1 MSIFQ
6 KKQIRVGDLVI
17 GVKKYGWNNNG
28 AAMLQRYFS
37 DPSLVLEIKEDSALV
52 FFEQE
57 GPKWYNLTK
66 LERCYVKDEFS
77 ETNNQQPD
85 RRIMAEG
92 GIDSDRSPR
101 NKGDS

>member
-28 AAMLQRYFS
+28 AAMLQRYFTE
-37 DPSLVLEIKEDSALV
+37 PSLVLELKDDSALV
-52 FFEQE
+52 FFEQK
-57 GPKWYNLTK
+57 GPVWYNLTK
-66 LERCYVKDEFS
+66 LERCYVKDEY
-77 ETNNQQPD
+77 ETADQEPN

-92 GIDSDRSPR
+92 RVDSDRTSG
-101 NKGDS
+101 NKSDT

>member
-6 KKQIRVGDLVI
+6 KKPIRVGDLVI
-17 GVKKYGWNNNG
+17 GKRRLSFGTDG
-28 AAMLQRYFS
+28 S
-37 DPSLVLEIKEDSALV
+37 DGSIRHFDEPSLILEIKEDRALV

-57 GPKWYNLTK
+57 GPAWYNLTK

-85 RRIMAEG
+85 RRVVAEDRL
-92 GIDSDRSPR
+92 DSDRTPG
-101 NKGDS
+101 NKSDT

>member
-28 AAMLQRYFS
+28 AAMLQRYFTE
-37 DPSLVLEIKEDSALV
+37 PSLVLEIKEDSALV

-57 GPKWYNLTK
+57 GPTWYNLTK
-66 LERCYVKDEFS
+66 LERCYVKDEY
-77 ETNNQQPD
+77 ERTDKQPD
-85 RRIMAEG
+85 RRIMADG
-92 GIDSDRSPR
+92 GIDSDHSSRD
-101 NKGDS
+101 KGNT

>member
-28 AAMLQRYFS
+28 AAMLQRYFTE
-37 DPSLVLEIKEDSALV
+37 PSLVLEIKEDSALV

-57 GPKWYNLTK
+57 GPTWYNLTK

-77 ETNNQQPD
+77 ETTNKQSD
-85 RRIMAEG
+85 RRIMAEDRV
-92 GIDSDRSPR
+92 DSDRPSG
-101 NKGDS
+101 NKGNA

>member
-6 KKQIRVGDLVI
+6 KQQIKVGDLVI

-28 AAMLQRYFS
+28 AAMLERYFTE
-37 DPSLVLEIKEDSALV
+37 PSLVLEIKEDSALV

-57 GPKWYNLTK
+57 GPTWYNLTK

-77 ETNNQQPD
+77 ATNNQQPD
-85 RRIMAEG
+85 RRVVAEDRL
-92 GIDSDRSPR
+92 DSDRTPG
-101 NKGDS
+101 NKSDT

>member
-28 AAMLQRYFS
+28 AAMLQRYFTE
-37 DPSLVLEIKEDSALV
+37 PSLVLEIKDDSALV
-52 FFEQE
+52 FFEQR
-57 GPKWYNLTK
+57 GPQWYNLTK
-66 LERCYVKDEFS
+66 LERCYVKDEY
-77 ETNNQQPD
+77 ETTDPQPS

-92 GIDSDRSPR
+92 RVDSDRTPG
-101 NKGDS
+101 NKGNT

>member
-28 AAMLQRYFS
+28 AAMLQRYFTE
-37 DPSLVLEIKEDSALV
+37 PSLVLEIKEDSALV

-57 GPKWYNLTK
+57 GPTWYNLTK

-85 RRIMAEG
+85 RRIVAENRFDG
-92 GIDSDRSPR
+92 DHSSR
-101 NKGDS
+101 NKGNA

>member
-28 AAMLQRYFS
+28 AAMLQRYFTE
-37 DPSLVLEIKEDSALV
+37 PSLVLEIKEDSALV

-57 GPKWYNLTK
+57 GPLWYNLTK
-66 LERCYVKDEFS
+66 LERCYVKDEY
-77 ETNNQQPD
+77 ERTDQQPD
-85 RRIMAEG
+85 RRIMAESG
-92 GIDSDRSPR
+92 VDCNRSSR
-101 NKGDS
+101 DKGNS

>member
-28 AAMLQRYFS
+28 AAMLQRYFTE
-37 DPSLVLEIKEDSALV
+37 PSLVLEIKEDSALV

-57 GPKWYNLTK
+57 GPTWYNLTK

-77 ETNNQQPD
+77 ETNNQQSD
-85 RRIMAEG
+85 RRIVAENRLDG
-92 GIDSDRSPR
+92 DHSSR
-101 NKGDS
+101 NKGNT